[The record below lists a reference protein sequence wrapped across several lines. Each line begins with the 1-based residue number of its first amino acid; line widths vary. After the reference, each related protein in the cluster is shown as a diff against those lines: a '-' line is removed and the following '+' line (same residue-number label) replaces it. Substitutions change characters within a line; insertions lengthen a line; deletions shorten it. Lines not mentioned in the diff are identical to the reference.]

1 MLEIESK
8 TQGAELISIKKDGK
22 EYLHQGK
29 EDWKRHAPVLFPIV
43 GQIKNGETIIENQK
57 YHMGQ
62 HGFAR
67 DMEFEEIE
75 KSSKEHK
82 YVLKS
87 NKETLEKY
95 PYKFEL
101 KITHKVME
109 NSVET
114 EYTVV
119 NKDSKIIY
127 FGLGGH
133 PAFICEYGNENYE
146 LSFNKVEDKVRF
158 YKLTNGLINDEESEN
173 IIEEGNRIKLTK
185 DLFKEDA
192 IIMKNLNSNKVILK
206 ENEKEL
212 LEFDFSEFPILA
224 IWSKVGAS
232 FLCIEPWQ
240 NTADSVSSDGIFE
253 HKENIIKL
261 EPNKE
266 FKCKYCVK
274 IF

>member
-22 EYLHQGK
+22 EYLHQGR

-67 DMEFEEIE
+67 DMEFKEIE

-127 FGLGGH
+127 FGL
-133 PAFICEYGNENYE
+133 
-146 LSFNKVEDKVRF
+146 
-158 YKLTNGLINDEESEN
+158 
-173 IIEEGNRIKLTK
+173 
-185 DLFKEDA
+185 
-192 IIMKNLNSNKVILK
+192 
-206 ENEKEL
+206 
-212 LEFDFSEFPILA
+212 
-224 IWSKVGAS
+224 
-232 FLCIEPWQ
+232 
-240 NTADSVSSDGIFE
+240 
-253 HKENIIKL
+253 
-261 EPNKE
+261 
-266 FKCKYCVK
+266 
-274 IF
+274 